1 MIYVLVSA
9 IHLSRPLIPL
19 PNVSLTSPEV
29 VVAGATRRRQN
40 QAIRANPISFFS
52 QIPNVLPKETPPP
65 PHLPLPLPLPP
76 SHPLLLPLTNQPPL
90 LLTPH
95 QNPNPNPN
103 PNPPPQPQPQPFTFT
118 IKLLAFDRFSA
129 LSRCLRSLSAAHY
142 DADRVN
148 LHIFIDHFAPIDMKK
163 VEFLDDRLNVSHR
176 ILDFV
181 DGFSWGYGEKLVHY
195 RTANAGLQAQWLEA
209 WWPTSDDDFVFVVED
224 DLEVSPLYYRFLKG
238 LILNYYYNSSN
249 FSPFVY
255 GASLQRPRFVPVSN
269 LAVEVVNVDTSFITG
284 KHGNKLHVSSDSR
297 IFLYQLVGTWGQL
310 LFPKPWKE
318 FRLWYD
324 THKAKD
330 IKPILEG
337 MVTTGWYKRMG
348 ERIWTPWFI
357 KFIHSRGYFNLYTNF
372 LHERALSVSHRDAG
386 VNYGKT
392 AGPDSYL
399 LDESSLDFN
408 FLEMQPLK
416 NLKWYDFCFREL
428 LPGRILRS
436 YDELS
441 HFFSSV
447 QRKKTVVFVSLYR
460 ISHAVA
466 KNMLCHFE
474 RLDIKNYILMGPS
487 SSNSLL
493 ELARRG
499 HPVIDSV
506 QLLNSNNDHKLK
518 SIKRSEPESIEEIL
532 VKAHVMEACI
542 SSGYNCWLTNGN
554 VLPINTDSFY
564 NADDVSSDISIA
576 KDVELLF
583 VRSSSMT
590 MKLWTEEFSRRIAAM
605 ANTMVSKYSLSRDRM
620 RLSYFMMKSLT
631 EKGMSVARVNE
642 LSFCVK
648 IDTDVG
654 NKTSIELGKKMVSW
668 SSETDTVFTRK
679 RLEDLGLWVVDGDF
693 TCIAVVCHQS

>member
-1 MIYVLVSA
+1 MFSKNWVCLA
-9 IHLSRPLIPL
+9 
-19 PNVSLTSPEV
+19 
-29 VVAGATRRRQN
+29 AGLAFYNFKGRQGTIIWCDECASILKSATRDTVN
-40 QAIRANPISFFS
+40 QVVDLFS
-52 QIPNVLPKETPPP
+52 QMYYSQRRLL
-65 PHLPLPLPLPP
+65 HLLIFLSL
-76 SHPLLLPLTNQPPL
+76 SLLLINFCYRSPINHLFFPSL
-90 LLTPH
+90 R
-95 QNPNPNPN
+95 N
-103 PNPPPQPQPQPFTFT
+103 PNPPLQPQPFTFT
-118 IKLLAFDRFSA
+118 IKLLAFDRLPA

-148 LHIFIDHFAPIDMKK
+148 LHIFIDHFPPIQNKAEVLEDK
-163 VEFLDDRLNVSHR
+163 LNVSHR
-176 ILDFV
+176 ILYFV
-181 DGFSWGYGEKLVHY
+181 DGFSWGFGEKLVHY
-195 RTANAGLQAQWLEA
+195 RTGNAGLQGQWLEA

-249 FSPFVY
+249 FSPLVY
-255 GASLQRPRFVPVSN
+255 GASLQRPRFVP
-269 LAVEVVNVDTSFITG
+269 G
-284 KHGNKLHVSSDSR
+284 KHGNKLNVSSDTR

-357 KFIHSRGYFNLYTNF
+357 KFIHSRGYFNLCTNF

-436 YDELS
+436 YNELG
-441 HFFSSV
+441 HVFSSV
-447 QRKKTVVFVSLYR
+447 QRQETVVFVSLYKT
-460 ISHAVA
+460 SHAVA

-487 SSNSLL
+487 SSSSLF
-493 ELARRG
+493 ELTRRG

-506 QLLNSNNDHKLK
+506 QLLNSINNHKLK
-518 SIKRSEPESIEEIL
+518 SFKGSEKESIEEIL
-532 VKAHVMEACI
+532 VKALVMEACI
-542 SSGYNCWLTNGN
+542 SSGYNCWLTDGN

-576 KDVELLF
+576 KNVELLF
-583 VRSSSMT
+583 LRSSSTT
-590 MKLWTEEFSRRIAAM
+590 MKLWTEEFVCRIAAM
-605 ANTMVSKYSLSRDRM
+605 ANTIKSKDSFSIDRLS
-620 RLSYFMMKSLT
+620 LSYFTMKSLK
-631 EKGMSVARVNE
+631 EKGTSVARVNE

-654 NKTSIELGKKMVSW
+654 NKTSVELGKKMVSW
-668 SSETDTVFTRK
+668 SSETDTVFIQK
-679 RLEDLGLWVVDGDF
+679 RLEELGLWVLDGDSS
-693 TCIAVVCHQS
+693 CIAVVCHQS